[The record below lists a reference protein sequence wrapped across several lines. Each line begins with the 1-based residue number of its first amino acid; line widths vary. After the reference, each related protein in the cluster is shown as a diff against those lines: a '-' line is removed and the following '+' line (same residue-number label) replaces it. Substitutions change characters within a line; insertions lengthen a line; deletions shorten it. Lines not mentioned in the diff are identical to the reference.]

1 MTQYKRALV
10 LGGGGI
16 VGVAWESG
24 LAAGLFECGV
34 DLREVD
40 VVVGTSAG
48 AIVGAQL
55 AAGFL
60 PHLPRERTV
69 PPPPA
74 DQPAVDRASL
84 DLTLLGS
91 VFRIWGAM
99 ERSNLEQIAAIGK
112 LTASMPRDAQKH
124 WAAHVSYGVGIERW
138 PERPLLVNVVDT
150 ATGVRRTIDRHC
162 GLDLHP
168 VVAASSA
175 VPGMFPPVELER
187 TLYMD
192 GQVHSSTNADVL
204 LPFAPEQVWI
214 AMPTNKVTGQ
224 GIGPHAENMLE
235 LEVAALR
242 AAGSKVSVRMPQ
254 PEDAA
259 RLGKNLMDG
268 KRANDAF
275 AVGVEAGRAWA
286 VELRSQSL

>member
-1 MTQYKRALV
+1 VAQYKRALV

-24 LAAGLFECGV
+24 VAAGLFERGV

-40 VVVGTSAG
+40 IVVGTSAG

-60 PHLPRERTV
+60 PHVPRERSM
-69 PPPPA
+69 PPPS
-74 DQPAVDRASL
+74 DGPAVDRASL
-84 DLTLLGS
+84 DLQLLGTI
-91 VFRIWGAM
+91 FRLWGTM
-99 ERSNLEQIAAIGK
+99 ERSTLEQIAAIGK
-112 LTASMPRDAQKH
+112 LAATMPREAQRG
-124 WAAHVSYGVGIERW
+124 WAERVAYGMGLDQW

-150 ATGVRRTIDRHC
+150 LSGARRTLDRQC
-162 GLDLHP
+162 GLDVRA
-168 VVAASSA
+168 VVTASSA
-175 VPGMFPPVELER
+175 VPGMFPPVELEGG
-187 TLYMD
+187 LYMD

-214 AMPTNKVTGQ
+214 AMPTNRVTGQ

-242 AAGSKVSVRMPQ
+242 AAGSAVSVRMPR
-254 PEDAA
+254 PEDSQ

-268 KRANDAF
+268 KRAGEAF

-286 VELRSQSL
+286 DELRSQGV

>member
-1 MTQYKRALV
+1 VTQYKRALV

-24 LAAGLFECGV
+24 IAAGLFERGV

-60 PHLPRERTV
+60 PHVPRERTM
-69 PPPPA
+69 PPPA
-74 DQPAVDRASL
+74 ADRPAVDRASL

-91 VFRIWGAM
+91 IFRIWGAM
-99 ERSNLEQIAAIGK
+99 ERSNTEQISAIGK
-112 LTASMPRDAQKH
+112 LAASMPRDAQKD
-124 WAAHVSYGVGIERW
+124 WGAHIAYGIGIDQW

-150 ATGVRRTIDRHC
+150 ASGVRRTIDRDA
-162 GLDLHP
+162 GFDVQS

-175 VPGMFPPVELER
+175 VPGMFPPVELAGG
-187 TLYMD
+187 LYMD

-204 LPFAPEQVWI
+204 LPFAPAQVWI

-242 AAGSKVSVRMPQ
+242 AAGSAVSVRMPRA
-254 PEDAA
+254 EDAE

-268 KRANDAF
+268 RRAGAAF

-286 VELRSQSL
+286 EELRSQSV